1 MRLLSIRSVSYTHLD
16 VYKRQALKR
25 YVNDKLKTEGREIL
39 DGVVAVNPYKQGN
52 KTACDYCPYHA
63 VCGFDLKTSGFGF
76 RKFKPLKSEEIWP
89 VIEGEQQD
97 GN

>member
-1 MRLLSIRSVSYTHLD
+1 MFLT
-16 VYKRQALKR
+16 VYQRDR
-25 YVNDKLKTEGREIL
+25 IYYNTMDRDNEKLKTEGREIL
-39 DGVVAVNPYKQGN
+39 EGAVAVNPYKQGN

-89 VIEGEQQD
+89 EIEGEQQD
-97 GN
+97 GD